1 VSPDDVSPR
10 VGEFVAAWNAHDMK
24 RFASLFSEDADFVNV
39 AGMWWH
45 GRDEIERNHAVV
57 HASRF
62 RESVLDAS
70 LAAFKEVSPNVGV
83 AHVTWRLDV
92 GGVVRRGVFTW
103 TLQERDGA
111 VEIVA
116 AHNTD
121 TVGP

>member
-1 VSPDDVSPR
+1 VSPDDVAPR
-10 VGEFVAAWNAHDMK
+10 VGEFVAAWNAHDMG
-24 RFASLFSEDADFVNV
+24 RLARLFSEDADFVTV

-45 GRDEIERNHAVV
+45 GRDEIERNHAAA

-70 LAAFKEVSPNVGV
+70 LAAFKEVSPTVGV
-83 AHVTWRLDV
+83 AHITWRLDV
-92 GGVVRRGVFTW
+92 GDVDRRGVFTW
-103 TLQERDGA
+103 TLRKRDGV

-121 TVGP
+121 TVG